1 MLNALV
7 GQTGRPAPESLAN
20 NIENLIGFAQVPVA
34 VIGPLRINGTEAF
47 GDFLCRWQRGPERLL

>member
-34 VIGPLRINGTEAF
+34 VIGPLRINGTEASVT
-47 GDFLCRWQRGPERLL
+47 FLCRWQRGPERLL